1 MRFYILAGIFLVL
14 AALIVFGEAI
24 VAEMYSKNNKLSHYC
39 QECMNKDFKKM
50 SHFADKHFAKEYF
63 TENPVRDLN
72 VPETFFRAKN
82 PDDVKNFELKEKC
95 VMKHTYG
102 SNKRKSPRVFI
113 LDGKN
118 SEEVDIYEEARRM
131 MSDTGDFKNQKQYD
145 ISISSVIFE
154 KFIDIV
160 GEIKAMTLHGDIIS
174 YTVIIDSVKRFM
186 SKDRKIIP
194 TSDNF
199 QKIKGF
205 FKKENF
211 EMFELTNQIDVI
223 ENSVKQFYRDTKFDF
238 FRFDTLVDRE
248 GKVYF
253 GEITFTPSECK
264 FKLPSMGDYNKYYKK
279 YVQLK

>member
-1 MRFYILAGIFLVL
+1 
-14 AALIVFGEAI
+14 
-24 VAEMYSKNNKLSHYC
+24 
-39 QECMNKDFKKM
+39 
-50 SHFADKHFAKEYF
+50 
-63 TENPVRDLN
+63 
-72 VPETFFRAKN
+72 
-82 PDDVKNFELKEKC
+82 
-95 VMKHTYG
+95 MKHTYG